1 MVVFSRTASIAP
13 GKTPSAMAFAKE
25 ISAYLKTTC
34 AIELEVSV
42 PIGGNPNRICW
53 STRYKDLAA
62 LEATNAKMTS
72 DPKYWELVNKSADH
86 FMAGSIC
93 DSMWRIV

>member
-1 MVVFSRTASIAP
+1 MAP
-13 GKTPSAMAFAKE
+13 GKTPSAIAFAHE
-25 ISAYLKTTC
+25 ISAHLKTTC

-53 STRYKDLAA
+53 STRYKDLATM
-62 LEATNAKMTS
+62 ETTTAKMAS
-72 DPKYWELVNKSADH
+72 DPKYWEMVNKGADN

-93 DSMWRIV
+93 DSMWRTI

>member
-1 MVVFSRTASIAP
+1 MIVFSRTASIAP

-42 PIGGNPNRICW
+42 PIGGNPNQICW

-62 LEATNAKMTS
+62 MEATTAKMTS
-72 DPKYWELVNKSADH
+72 DPKYWEMVNKGSDN

-93 DSMWRIV
+93 NSMWRTV